1 MSAAPG
7 ETATYEAASLL
18 ERLFAPDLA
27 GGTLLIIA
35 TTVALVWAN
44 SGASDWYDA
53 VWGAKFTIGFE
64 GFQLSKPL
72 VLWVNDLLMAIFFLL
87 VGLEIKAEL
96 LTGELNSPRK
106 AVVPAIAALGGMLVP
121 AAIFFLV
128 THGDPSERGWGTPI
142 ATDIAFALGCL
153 RMLGARVP
161 ASLLVFLT
169 ALAII
174 DDLGAILVITIF
186 YAHELSTTVLATAAV
201 LTIVLV
207 VANRVGVRRI
217 SIYLVLG
224 AALWVATL
232 KSGIHA
238 TIAGV
243 ILGLCIPA
251 AVPARAADSSEP
263 GASESPLRVVEHAL
277 APWVNLVIIP
287 LFALAN
293 AGVRLGGI
301 TLRDLSSPAALGIV
315 LGLVVGKQLGI
326 FSVTYAAVRLG
337 LGSLPV
343 GVTWRHLY
351 GASVLGGIG
360 FTMSLF
366 IAALAYGEGNSLAE
380 QAKIAILIASLV
392 CGAAGLFILLR
403 ASLPHQGHT
412 GTDAG

>member
-1 MSAAPG
+1 MSAASS
-7 ETATYEAASLL
+7 ETSPYGAATLL
-18 ERLFAPDLA
+18 ERLFAPDLV
-27 GGTLLIIA
+27 GGTLLISA
-35 TTVALVWAN
+35 TAVALVWSN
-44 SGASDWYDA
+44 SGASDSYDA
-53 VWGAKFTIGFE
+53 VWSAQLTIGFE
-64 GFQLSKPL
+64 AFQLSKPL
-72 VLWVNDLLMAIFFLL
+72 ILWVNELLMAIFFLL

-106 AVVPAIAALGGMLVP
+106 AAVPALAALGGMLLP
-121 AAIFFLV
+121 AALFFLV
-128 THGDPSERGWGTPI
+128 THHDPSERGWGVPI

-186 YAHELSTTVLATAAV
+186 YAHDISTTALATAAG

-217 SIYLVLG
+217 SIYILLG

-251 AVPARAADSSEP
+251 GGGASSEP

-287 LFALAN
+287 IFALAN
-293 AGVRLGGI
+293 AGVRLRGI
-301 TLRDLSSPAALGIV
+301 ALRDLKSPAALGIIV
-315 LGLVVGKQLGI
+315 GLVVGKQIGI
-326 FSVTYAAVRLG
+326 FSATYAAVRLG
-337 LGSLPV
+337 VGSLPV
-343 GVTWRHLY
+343 GINWRHLY
-351 GASVLGGIG
+351 GASMLGGIG

-366 IAALAYGEGNSLAE
+366 IAALAFGEGNLLAE
-380 QAKIAILIASLV
+380 QAKIAILISSVV
-392 CGAAGLFILLR
+392 CGAGGMLILLR
-403 ASLPHQGHT
+403 ASRASG
-412 GTDAG
+412 